1 MLLSH
6 ETEIFSLY
14 LFSNEICTMNF
25 QTCKHPFLP
34 FLWGLFLIVG
44 SLSAQKIAV
53 RPIPLLDK
61 LPVKAIHRIFRIA
74 TDICG
79 MGHLTGYAAMTD
91 MTSMSSGRIFS
102 LPTF

>member
-1 MLLSH
+1 MLFSH
-6 ETEIFSLY
+6 EMEIFSLY

-25 QTCKHPFLP
+25 QTCKHSFLL

-44 SLSAQKIAV
+44 SLSAQKIEV

-61 LPVKAIHRIFRIA
+61 LPVKAIHRIFQ
-74 TDICG
+74 DSDG
-79 MGHLTGYAAMTD
+79 YMWYGHLTGYVAMTD
-91 MTSMSSGRIFS
+91 MTSMSSGRISS